1 MGSKTEKRVTL
12 SQPPFS
18 EGPCANLLFS
28 PTPGWRNWQTQR
40 TQNPP
45 VLSTLGVQLPLPAP
59 SLNNSLRAVAPCSLA
74 GTHTS
79 AFFILRRGSRTMR
92 NQCAIRVKSFF
103 VDFAPLTRA

>member
-1 MGSKTEKRVTL
+1 MRHKTEKRVTL

-18 EGPCANLLFS
+18 EGPCANLLFP

-59 SLNNSLRAVAPCSLA
+59 SSNLFLQCHSLVAQQASPLLPVRHF
-74 GTHTS
+74 HTPPW
-79 AFFILRRGSRTMR
+79 FFDHVHPMWHDSGELFR
-92 NQCAIRVKSFF
+92 
-103 VDFAPLTRA
+103 